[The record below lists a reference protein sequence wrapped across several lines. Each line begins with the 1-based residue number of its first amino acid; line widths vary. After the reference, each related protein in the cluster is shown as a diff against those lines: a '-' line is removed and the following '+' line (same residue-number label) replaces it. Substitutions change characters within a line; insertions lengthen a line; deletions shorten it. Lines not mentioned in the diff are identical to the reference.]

1 LGNCAI
7 EKSKKKNRLPSQQ
20 VRSVQGLQAG
30 NKEDTKHG
38 RGRGRGEGASRKDM
52 EELKAGGGAKTQSK

>member
-1 LGNCAI
+1 
-7 EKSKKKNRLPSQQ
+7 

-38 RGRGRGEGASRKDM
+38 GGRG
-52 EELKAGGGAKTQSK
+52 GGGGGRKQKRHGKIEGGRGGEDTVEIEDENDSELRFVWWA